1 MKMISKTKKS
11 EIPRGRLLEHD
22 AGKTLGDSELVFKT
36 FMECLAEGDAEA
48 AAEVLAAS
56 LRHLNKTHLAKRH
69 HIPRRSA
76 YNLLTGK
83 SAPNLTLVAKICK
96 ALRAELRHG

>member
-1 MKMISKTKKS
+1 MMTTSKTEKTQGS
-11 EIPRGRLLEHD
+11 RGRLRDHD
-22 AGKTLGDSELVFKT
+22 TGKTLGNSELVFKT
-36 FMECLAEGDAEA
+36 FMECLAEGDADA

-83 SAPNLTLVAKICK
+83 SAPNLTLIAKICK
-96 ALRAELRHG
+96 ALRAELTPR